1 MHGSIIYQVDYLFSN
16 SVNAIGTSKHVAKE
30 IAREKITTNAGTGN
44 SRSATWHSIGKH
56 LDIYSYRTADAYRAV
71 WRNVFKYAKE
81 NYAVKD
87 IEKLTGEHVAAYLNH
102 KVEDK
107 VAYATFQQY
116 AAAAEK
122 LETALN
128 IYTDAKNVI
137 NPHNF
142 SAAIAEV
149 REVAQKTLARSAG
162 HREYAAPKAIIG
174 QLRGNFKIA
183 GRLQLEAGLRIFET
197 NMILKNQLLDGNRLK
212 ITKLAGKGG
221 KIRIV
226 HLSFKL
232 YTELSNAIKNSEHNR
247 FEYDKS
253 KYRANLK
260 AAAIAT
266 NQPYAG
272 KSSHGLRWNYSQNR
286 MIELQKQ
293 GLTRTQALS
302 QVSHEDG
309 HNRADITEHYLG

>member
-1 MHGSIIYQVDYLFSN
+1 MHGSMIYQVDYLFSH
-16 SVNAIGTSKHVAKE
+16 SVNSIGTSKHEAKR
-30 IAREKITTNAGTGN
+30 IARSELKSQ
-44 SRSATWHSIGKH
+44 SRSATWHEIGKRLNVH
-56 LDIYSYRTADAYRAV
+56 SYRTADAYRAV
-71 WRNVFKYAKE
+71 WRHIANYAKQ
-81 NYAVKD
+81 NFYVRD
-87 IEKLTGEHVAAYLNH
+87 IEKLTGEHVAAYLSS

-122 LETALN
+122 LETAPN
-128 IYTDAKNVI
+128 IYTDAKNVV
-137 NPHNF
+137 NPHNL
-142 SAAIAEV
+142 SSAIAEV
-149 REVAQKTLARSAG
+149 RQTAQRTLARAAG

-174 QLRGNFKIA
+174 QLQSNFKIA
-183 GRLQLEAGLRIFET
+183 GKLQLENGLRIFET
-197 NMILKNQLLDGNRLK
+197 NMIHKNQLLDGNRLK

-232 YTELSNAIKNSEHNR
+232 YRELSNAIKNSEHNR

-266 NQPYAG
+266 NQSHAG

>member
-1 MHGSIIYQVDYLFSN
+1 MHGSMIYQVSYLFQHSIN
-16 SVNAIGTSKHVAKE
+16 SIGTSKHAAKIE
-30 IAREKITTNAGTGN
+30 ARQELQSQ
-44 SRSATWHSIGKH
+44 SRSETWHEIGKELGVH
-56 LDIYSYRTADAYRAV
+56 SYRTADAYRAV
-71 WRNVFKYAKE
+71 WRHIANYAKQ
-81 NYAVKD
+81 NFGVKN
-87 IEKLTGEHVAAYLNH
+87 IELITGEHVAAYLRS
-102 KVEDK
+102 KVIDK

-128 IYTDAKNVI
+128 IYTQAKNVV

-149 REVAQKTLARSAG
+149 REVAQKTLARAAG
-162 HREYAAPKAIIG
+162 HREYADPKAIIDH
-174 QLRGNFKIA
+174 LRGNLKVA
-183 GRLQLEAGLRIFET
+183 GRLQLENGLRIFET
-197 NMILKNQLLDGNRLK
+197 NMIHKNQLLDGNRLK
-212 ITKLAGKGG
+212 ITKLAAKGG
-221 KIRIV
+221 KVRIV
-226 HLSFKL
+226 HLSSSLFR
-232 YTELSNAIKNSEHNR
+232 ELSNAIKNSKNNNR

-266 NQPYAG
+266 NQSHAG